1 MGVPNS
7 SRKPPTPQYPPLEV
21 PDLSP
26 EANALIY
33 GIGTIEGDMISIDS
47 RCNFY
52 TMPLLTSLRRIY
64 IIQHSESGVKT
75 ERYPKCV
82 LKTLFRLS

>member
-7 SRKPPTPQYPPLEV
+7 SRKPPTPQYPLLEV

-26 EANALIY
+26 ETNALIY
-33 GIGTIEGDMISIDS
+33 GIDTIEGDMILIDS
-47 RCNFY
+47 RRNFY

-64 IIQHSESGVKT
+64 IIQHSKPRVKT
-75 ERYPKCV
+75 ERGD
-82 LKTLFRLS
+82 TEI